1 MPAKRRT
8 PGNYVQKIHEDT
20 QRCLAELKSH
30 NERLRLQAAALDS
43 ERVRLQQEKLRLQ
56 EQLMDAR
63 EEVSRRAEEHAS
75 LIRRL
80 KNVELENERV
90 AAQFLDIETQNTNL
104 ANLYVA
110 SYQLRS
116 SLDREQVLA
125 AIREII
131 INLIGSEDFAIYER
145 AVDSDIL
152 ILIDS
157 FDGDPRISRQVRA
170 GEGIIGAVAVNGEA
184 HLPAEGNRLPGLTAC
199 IPLKV
204 DDTVTGVI
212 AVFELLPQ
220 KSNVLE
226 SLDHELFDLLAAQA
240 GVALYC
246 SRLHQFN
253 SADKTPA
260 SVEVS

>member
-1 MPAKRRT
+1 MPVRRQT
-8 PGNYVQKIHEDT
+8 PDTYVQKVAEET

-30 NERLRLQAAALDS
+30 NERLRLQSAALDS
-43 ERVRLQQEKLRLQ
+43 ERSRLQQDKLRLQ

-63 EEVSRRAEEHAS
+63 EEISRRHAEHDA

-80 KNVELENERV
+80 KDVEHENERV

-116 SLDREQVLA
+116 SLERADVLA

-131 INLIGSEDFAIYER
+131 INLIGSEEFAVYER
-145 AVDSDIL
+145 TNESDVLTLVDAFEADA
-152 ILIDS
+152 
-157 FDGDPRISRQVRA
+157 RIACHVRI
-170 GEGIIGAVAVNGEA
+170 GEGVIGTVAATGEA
-184 HLPAEGNRLPGLTAC
+184 QVPADGSRIAGVTAC

-204 DDTVTGVI
+204 GDEVSGVV
-212 AVFELLPQ
+212 AVFRLLPQ

-226 SLDHELFDLLAAQA
+226 SLDHELLDLLAAQA
-240 GVALYC
+240 GVALHC
-246 SRLHQFN
+246 SRLHEQ
-253 SADKTPA
+253 ARAQAAPA
-260 SVEVS
+260 AERP